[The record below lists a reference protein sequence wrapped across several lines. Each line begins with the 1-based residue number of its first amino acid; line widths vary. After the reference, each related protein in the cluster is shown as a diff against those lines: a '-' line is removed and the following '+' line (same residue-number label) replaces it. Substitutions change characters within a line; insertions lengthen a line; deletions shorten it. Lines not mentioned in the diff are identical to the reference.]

1 MEFSKIKTENLIEIY
16 VEIEK
21 FIEYLEKEKEN
32 KE

>member
-1 MEFSKIKTENLIEIY
+1 MEFSKMKTENLIEIY